1 MSAQLSANA
10 YGKSRVR
17 LTRVTR
23 HPDRHDLK
31 ELTIAVRLEG
41 DFAISYTAGDNST
54 LVATDTMKNTVYVLA
69 RTLGVA
75 EVETFGNALAR
86 HFLKEYP
93 QVTRATIELQESLW
107 QRIVTDG
114 AAHPHAFVGGASEKR
129 TATVTATRSAAVIE
143 AGIDGLLVLKT
154 TDSGFVGF
162 VRDKYT
168 TLPETTDR
176 IFSTVVTA
184 KWAYAADVA
193 DWDGCHAAIRQAL
206 LDVFATHKSRGV
218 QETLFA
224 MGEAALAACAEIDEI
239 RLTMPN
245 KHHLLVNLAP
255 FGLDNANEVFVGT
268 DEPHGLIEGTVRRV

>member
-23 HPDRHDLK
+23 HPDHHEIA
-31 ELTIAVRLEG
+31 ELTVAVRLEG

-114 AAHPHAFVGGASEKR
+114 SPHPHAFVGGASEKR

-193 DWDGCHAAIRQAL
+193 DWDGCHAAIRQTL

-224 MGEAALAACAEIDEI
+224 MGEAALAACLEIDEI

-245 KHHLLVNLAP
+245 KHHLLVNLTP
-255 FGLDNANEVFVGT
+255 FGLDNPNEVFVGT
-268 DEPHGLIEGTVRRV
+268 DEPYGLIEGTVRRQ